1 MARRH
6 KRGKSKSAKLARLG
20 QLGILKH
27 GKHILEKQNKA
38 VKKQQILVAKEA
50 IEKEQAKMPHS
61 FVIYNGSVGK
71 YVRMLMM
78 DIRKVLEPF
87 TASQLKV
94 QKRNNVKDFIVNGA
108 ILGLSHMIVLT
119 KSDSSVNMRLLKTPQ
134 GPTLQFKVNSY
145 TLFRDVIAASK
156 RPVVYEKL
164 MSSCPL
170 LIMNGFADSHKK
182 ELKLVESV
190 LQNMFPELRPD
201 KVLLRNV
208 RRCVLFNYDE
218 ESDTISMRHYAIK
231 VVPTDISKSTKKI
244 IKDKVPDLSK
254 YKDISEFFLNPG
266 HLSESEFEG
275 EQNEVELAEDLPG
288 KGCLKGMKSNVRMIE
303 IGPRLDL
310 TLTKILEGIDE
321 GEVLYNRYVTKS
333 AEEVKK
339 LRSIAPTL
347 KSRRKKR
354 ERIVN
359 VRVVRRLKNAQKLKA
374 ESESQ
379 QEHEYEQEEYDL
391 P

>member
-1 MARRH
+1 MARHR
-6 KRGKSKSAKLARLG
+6 RGKSKSARLARLG
-20 QLGILKH
+20 QLGILKG
-27 GKHILEKQNKA
+27 GKEILEKQNKA

-50 IEKEQAKMPHS
+50 IEKEQAKLPHS

-71 YVRMLMM
+71 YIRMLMM
-78 DIRKVLEPF
+78 DIRKVLEPN
-87 TASQLKV
+87 TASQLKI

-108 ILGLSHMIVLT
+108 VLGLSHMIVLT
-119 KSDSSVNMRLLKTPQ
+119 KSDTSVNMRLLKTPQ

-145 TLFRDVIAASK
+145 TLFRDVIASSK

-164 MSSCPL
+164 MSSSPL
-170 LIMNGFADSHKK
+170 LIMNGFAGSDKK

-190 LQNMFPELRPD
+190 LQNLFPELKPE

-231 VVPTDISKSTKKI
+231 AVPNDISKSTKKI
-244 IKDKVPDLSK
+244 LKDKVPDLSK

-321 GEVLYNRYVTKS
+321 GEVLYNRYVTKT
-333 AEEVKK
+333 AEDVKK
-339 LRSIAPTL
+339 LRSLAPLL

-359 VRVVRRLKNAQKLKA
+359 VRIVRRLKNLQKAK
-374 ESESQ
+374 SQ
-379 QEHEYEQEEYDL
+379 PEPEPEPFHEEEL
-391 P
+391 ENFV